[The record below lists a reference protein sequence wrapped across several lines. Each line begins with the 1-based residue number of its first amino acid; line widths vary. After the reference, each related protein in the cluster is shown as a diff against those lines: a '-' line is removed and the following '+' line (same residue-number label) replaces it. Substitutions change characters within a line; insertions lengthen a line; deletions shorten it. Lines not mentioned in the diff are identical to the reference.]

1 MNSAQIPSF
10 LGGKGQDMAT
20 NPSNPNLILSGPL
33 VASGLKNTDK
43 GNLLA

>member
-1 MNSAQIPSF
+1 MNSAQIPSL

-33 VASGLKNTDK
+33 VASGLKNSDK

>member
-10 LGGKGQDMAT
+10 LDGKGQDMAT
-20 NPSNPNLILSGPL
+20 KICSDLILSGPL